1 MKFIVMATGEAG
13 NVIKTCDTSEAAFEQ
28 ASALLMTDA
37 TVVTI
42 TDGDGAEYTPDE
54 FRLHFLEHEQR
65 LT

>member
-1 MKFIVMATGEAG
+1 MKFIVTATGENG
-13 NVIKTCDTSEAAFEQ
+13 DVVKTCDTSEAAFEQ

-42 TDGDGAEYTPDE
+42 TDGDGAEYVPDE

-65 LT
+65 